1 MKSLQRTKQKES
13 EETIRKL
20 EKKGERSRDCGVN
33 MKDVY
38 TCVSATWSKKPKK
51 MQFQKGLHWCRVTL
65 SSCAAQSKSQSTLCV
80 FLYLISFFLVL
91 FLSFLTCL
99 LLRVSDDK
107 TVSHR
112 RNSSHSNR
120 NKIFTVI
127 DFLTAHQSSTS
138 VCAHLFVCP
147 SVHTLRQ
154 GLTAL
159 LCVLCLR
166 SPAVQS
172 VLRESQV
179 ICESKEKQIA
189 ELKKM
194 SDQSADSLKNEWEKK
209 V

>member
-1 MKSLQRTKQKES
+1 MIAGLTWRMFVLVSLPLGVKSLKRCNSTK
-13 EETIRKL
+13 
-20 EKKGERSRDCGVN
+20 DCTGVEWHSPAVLLN
-33 MKDVY
+33 LKFSHLMCLFILDILLFGLVPFFSH
-38 TCVSATWSKKPKK
+38 VSA
-51 MQFQKGLHWCRVTL
+51 
-65 SSCAAQSKSQSTLCV
+65 
-80 FLYLISFFLVL
+80 
-91 FLSFLTCL
+91 
-99 LLRVSDDK
+99 LRVSDDK
-107 TVSHR
+107 TASHR

-127 DFLTAHQSSTS
+127 DFLTAHQSGTS
-138 VCAHLFVCP
+138 VRACLFMCP

-166 SPAVQS
+166 LPAVQS

-209 V
+209 VWG